1 MHNNGIIRVHD
12 RSFRPYLS
20 QEEIQK
26 RIGELSEKIRREYND
41 KKIVYVIVLKGAM
54 MFAMDLIRAT
64 SMPCELEVVSASSYG
79 NAIESSGTISFHFP
93 SSLKSLHGK
102 DVIIVEDIVDTGQTI
117 VQLQRKLQEYSPN
130 SIRIATLLLK
140 SGVYAE
146 ALPIEYIGFDIA
158 PAFVVG
164 YGMDYAEK
172 GRELAD
178 IYILHESENAES

>member
-1 MHNNGIIRVHD
+1 MHDNRIIQIHD
-12 RSFRPYLS
+12 RSFRLYLS
-20 QEEIQK
+20 RVEIEK
-26 RIGELSEKIRREYND
+26 RIDELSEKIRHEYND

-54 MFAMDLIRAT
+54 VFAMDLIRAV
-64 SMPCELEVVSASSYG
+64 SVPCQLEVVSASSYG
-79 NAIESSGTISFHFP
+79 NAIESSGAISFHFP
-93 SSLKSLHGK
+93 PSLKSLHDK

-117 VQLQRKLQEYSPN
+117 VQLQRELQKYSPR
-130 SIRIATLLLK
+130 SIRIATLLFK

-164 YGMDYAEK
+164 YGMDYAES

-178 IYILHESENAES
+178 IYILHENQEAKS

>member
-1 MHNNGIIRVHD
+1 MHDNGVIRVHD
-12 RSFRPYLS
+12 LSFQLYLS
-20 QEEIQK
+20 RDKIEK
-26 RIGELSEKIRREYND
+26 RIGELSEKIRCEYND

-54 MFAMDLIRAT
+54 MFAMDLIRAA
-64 SMPCELEVVSASSYG
+64 SMPCELEVVNASSYG

-93 SSLKSLHGK
+93 SSLKSLHDK
-102 DVIIVEDIVDTGQTI
+102 DVIIVEDIIDTGQTI
-117 VQLQRKLQEYSPN
+117 VQLQRKLQEYSPR
-130 SIRIATLLLK
+130 SIRIATLLFK

-178 IYILHESENAES
+178 IYILHKNQNIES